1 MYCHAYEVCSSN
13 WIPREEE
20 DRIVQQRLKLL
31 SFLVMR
37 KQVNFGELV
46 VFQICRINSDLT
58 EDSDVNFPNFIHQI
72 MECQKDISHMFDD
85 DQVMGEPQCI
95 DQDKIGELV
104 FI

>member
-1 MYCHAYEVCSSN
+1 
-13 WIPREEE
+13 
-20 DRIVQQRLKLL
+20 
-31 SFLVMR
+31 MR

-46 VFQICRINSDLT
+46 VFQIRRINSDLT

-95 DQDKIGELV
+95 DQDKIGKLVELKHDEHV
-104 FI
+104 VLCALTNVECGSCCEQHAGFSMQVQE